1 MIALCDY
8 NIDSIIFLEGCV
20 MENQQQETVVESTPV
35 VETVAEA
42 PVVAKAPQKSALVI
56 VFLIIAS
63 VMSLVAAFFYADF
76 AMFTTSWPGFVLKL
90 VGAILIMVG
99 MGKVAK
105 GATVGGAIVMAVAMG
120 IEAIYPLYA
129 SIFGVWYMIPAAL
142 VAVAMLL
149 QCIALVNVTKNSANE
164 KAKKFAKI
172 VFIIA
177 LVMGALRPV
186 LFMVAEIELI
196 LVAMLMVVPHIFTII
211 ALKKATDLR

>member
-8 NIDSIIFLEGCV
+8 NIGSIIFLEGCV

-63 VMSLVAAFFYADF
+63 VMSLVAAIFGADF
-76 AMFTTSWPGFVLKL
+76 AAFTTSWPGFVLKV

-105 GATVGGAIVMAVAMG
+105 GATVGGAIVMLVAMA
-120 IEAIYPLYA
+120 IEAVYPLYA
-129 SIFGVWYMIPAAL
+129 SVFGVWYMIPAAL

-149 QCIALVNVTKNSANE
+149 QCVALVKATKSEGE
-164 KAKKFAKI
+164 KGKKLAKI
-172 VFIIA
+172 SFIIA
-177 LVMGALRPV
+177 LVMAGARFVCCCFLGVPGM
-186 LFMVAEIELI
+186 LA
-196 LVAMLMVVPHIFTII
+196 AMLMIIPHIFTII
-211 ALKKATDLR
+211 ALNKAINLR